1 MMYFQNHPLRR
12 LVVFSSGAVKEPTF
26 SVFLFWKSLWSAKVL
41 SNVLN
46 SDKFISREGGL
57 A

>member
-26 SVFLFWKSLWSAKVL
+26 SVFLFRKSLWSAKVL